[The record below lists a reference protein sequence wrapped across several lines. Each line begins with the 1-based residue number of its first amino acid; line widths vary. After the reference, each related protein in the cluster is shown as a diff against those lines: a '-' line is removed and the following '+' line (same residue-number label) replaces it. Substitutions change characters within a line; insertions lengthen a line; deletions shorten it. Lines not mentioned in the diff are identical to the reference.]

1 MVKRRRRGHIQL
13 RSNGTF
19 RAYVFAGR
27 DPITKKK
34 RYLSETVQ
42 TYDQAEKALTRLL
55 GQVDRERPPPP
66 AGHCGACQ
74 LF

>member
-19 RAYVFAGR
+19 RAYVYAGR

-42 TYDQAEKALTRLL
+42 TYDKLRRPLPACSTRST
-55 GQVDRERPPPP
+55 GSAPPPP
-66 AGHCGACQ
+66 V
-74 LF
+74 